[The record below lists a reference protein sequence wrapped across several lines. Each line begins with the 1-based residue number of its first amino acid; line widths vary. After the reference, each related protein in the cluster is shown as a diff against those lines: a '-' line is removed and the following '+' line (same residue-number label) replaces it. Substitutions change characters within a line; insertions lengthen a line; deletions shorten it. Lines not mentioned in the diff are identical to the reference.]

1 MPVGQLA
8 FLGAARFQGYWNA
21 NSNAASGSALPNAP
35 TGSITTLFTVGSS
48 PSAGYHASTN
58 LSATIGDYWQVT
70 GSGTTNVD
78 GYAVWE
84 TNDWI
89 VYSGSAGGDTGWV
102 KLAFEDTIGSIIL
115 GDLSSSS
122 FHMGPHND
130 KQLIFVSGNIFSG
143 SSGLSYDY
151 NTNIITLPQV
161 AFSDDVR
168 VLDDKKLIF
177 GTNDDAHIEYNEDA
191 DDFLVISGSTAGIVL
206 SGSTVQIAGTLE
218 GASPLKIGGEIQFTS
233 AGEDAAFNFGPN
245 SEAKIFYKDGDNG
258 TLIISGSSAHG
269 TTISGT
275 ALVVAT
281 TNGLGVGVEN
291 SNVTHAITLP
301 NNNNSSGA
309 VKANSFISYSSIR
322 YKEDIKVLDD
332 PMSVIENLN
341 GVSFK
346 WKDSGQED
354 FGFIAEDVGKVL
366 PSIVSWDENKKDAQG
381 MEYLKLISFL
391 IEASKKQNSEINEL
405 KQLLA
410 KTKKSFNLKIAG
422 LAFSTAL
429 LISLFYL

>member
-168 VLDDKKLIF
+168 MLDDKKLIF
-177 GTNDDAHIEYNEDA
+177 GTDDDAHIEYNEDA

-206 SGSTVQIAGTLE
+206 SGSTIQIAGTLE
-218 GASPLKIGGEIQFTS
+218 GASPLKIGGEVQFTS
-233 AGEDAAFNFGPN
+233 TGEDAAFNFGPN
-245 SEAKIFYKDGDNG
+245 NEAKVFYKDGSTG
-258 TLIISGSSAHG
+258 ALIISGSSTKG
-269 TTISGT
+269 ILVSGSG
-275 ALVVAT
+275 LFLDC
-281 TNGLGVGVEN
+281 NLGVGTDA
-291 SNVTHAITLP
+291 VTHAITLP

-366 PSIVSWDENKKDAQG
+366 PSIVSWDANKKDAQG

-391 IEASKKQNSEINEL
+391 IEASKK
-405 KQLLA
+405 
-410 KTKKSFNLKIAG
+410 TKF
-422 LAFSTAL
+422 
-429 LISLFYL
+429 

>member
-218 GASPLKIGGEIQFTS
+218 GASPLKIGGEVQFTS
-233 AGEDAAFNFGPN
+233 TGEDSAFNFGPN
-245 SEAKIFYKDGDNG
+245 GEAKIFYKDGSTG
-258 TLIISGSSAHG
+258 ALIISGSSTKG
-269 TTISGT
+269 TIISGSGFF
-275 ALVVAT
+275 LDC
-281 TNGLGVGVEN
+281 NMGVGTDA
-291 SNVTHAITLP
+291 VTHAITLP

-322 YKEDIKVLDD
+322 YKKDVKVLDD
-332 PMSVIENLN
+332 PMSVIQNLK

-366 PSIVSWDENKKDAQG
+366 PGIVSWDDNKKDAQG

-391 IEASKKQNSEINEL
+391 VEASKKQNSEINEL
-405 KQLLA
+405 KQLLV
-410 KTKKSFNLKIAG
+410 KTKKSFNLKITG
-422 LAFSTAL
+422 LALGAAL

>member
-35 TGSITTLFTVGSS
+35 TGSITTLFAVGSS

-122 FHMGPHND
+122 FHMGAHND

-218 GASPLKIGGEIQFTS
+218 GASPLKIGGEVQFTS
-233 AGEDAAFNFGPN
+233 TGEDSAFNFGPN
-245 SEAKIFYKDGDNG
+245 GEAKIFYKDGSTG
-258 TLIISGSSAHG
+258 ALIISGSSTKG
-269 TTISGT
+269 TIISGS
-275 ALVVAT
+275 
-281 TNGLGVGVEN
+281 GLFLDCNMGVGTDA
-291 SNVTHAITLP
+291 VTHAITLP

-322 YKEDIKVLDD
+322 YKKDVKVLDD
-332 PMSVIENLN
+332 PMSVIQNLK

-366 PSIVSWDENKKDAQG
+366 PGIVSWDDNKKDAQG

-391 IEASKKQNSEINEL
+391 VEASKKQNSEINEL

-410 KTKKSFNLKIAG
+410 KTKKSFNLKIVG
-422 LAFSTAL
+422 LALGTAF